1 MYRWPVRLPL
11 SSSNGA
17 TPTKAASARRSSRP
31 SSGSQAMRAAIV
43 TGPTPGTVSSRAA
56 SAANCGCAAMALAIK
71 AIELFD
77 RSRDRLQ
84 SRRQGPRRTFR
95 AGGDLV
101 LQRSLMI
108 HQGLPGRDEA
118 RQMLA
123 LGIEGNLASLRGREH
138 GAKLSNH

>member
-31 SSGSQAMRAAIV
+31 SSGSQEMRAAIV
-43 TGPTPGTVSSRAA
+43 TAHAWYGVEPGGQRGELRVRRNSLG
-56 SAANCGCAAMALAIK
+56 NQ

-84 SRRQGPRRTFR
+84 SRRQGLPRRTFR

-101 LQRSLMI
+101 L
-108 HQGLPGRDEA
+108 P

-123 LGIEGNLASLRGREH
+123 LGIDGNLASLRGRE
-138 GAKLSNH
+138 